1 MKTNYKKL
9 NFEYR
14 MKIDKYILMGGYYD
28 SKV

>member
-1 MKTNYKKL
+1 MKTNCKNL

>member
-1 MKTNYKKL
+1 MKTNYKNL

-14 MKIDKYILMGGYYD
+14 TKIDKYILMGGYYD